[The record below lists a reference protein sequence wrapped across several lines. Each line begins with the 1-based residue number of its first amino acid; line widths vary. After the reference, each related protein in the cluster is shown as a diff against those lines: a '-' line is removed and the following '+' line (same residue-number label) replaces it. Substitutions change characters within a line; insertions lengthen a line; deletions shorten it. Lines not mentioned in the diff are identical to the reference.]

1 MTAFARR
8 NGWSGGRDSSRE
20 KRIAT
25 IAILCGACLL
35 IGLASIALGAA
46 AIAPARI
53 IGILRGESA
62 QSADAMIVLNIRLPR
77 TLLGFF
83 VGGALALA
91 GALLQAL
98 FRNPLADPGVAGISG
113 GAALG
118 AVATIVLGDRFAAPL
133 MSAYAVWA
141 LPVAAFLGSLVA
153 TTVLYALSTR
163 LGRTSIAT
171 MLLAGVGLGS
181 LAGSLTGL
189 LATISDDRQLRD
201 LTFWLLGSLGGANWS
216 KAAVAAAL
224 ITPAFLAAPF
234 LARSLNALALGEAE
248 AFHLGVRVERDKR
261 IMIAL
266 ASLAVGV
273 GVALAGPIGFI
284 GIVAPHLIRL
294 TVGADHR
301 LVLPASILL
310 GGSLLVLADILAR
323 TIAAPAETPIGILT
337 GLMGA
342 PFFLWLLSTR
352 MRHFE

>member
-1 MTAFARR
+1 MTFFARR
-8 NGWSGGRDSSRE
+8 DGRREDRDSSRE
-20 KRIAT
+20 KFIAT
-25 IAILCGACLL
+25 IAILSVACLL
-35 IGLASIALGAA
+35 TGLASIALGAA

-53 IGILRGESA
+53 VLILQGEFA

-77 TLLGFF
+77 TLLGFLI
-83 VGGALALA
+83 GGALALS

-98 FRNPLADPGVAGISG
+98 FRNPLADPGVVGISA
-113 GAALG
+113 GAAL
-118 AVATIVLGDRFAAPL
+118 AAAAAIVLGDRIAAPL
-133 MSAYAVWA
+133 MSAYSVWA
-141 LPVAAFLGSLVA
+141 LPIAAFLGGLVA
-153 TTVLYALSTR
+153 TTLLYVLSTR

-171 MLLAGVGLGS
+171 MLLAGIGVGS
-181 LAGSLTGL
+181 FAGSLTGL

-216 KAAVAAAL
+216 KATVAAAL
-224 ITPAFLAAPF
+224 ITPVFLAAPF

-266 ASLAVGV
+266 AALAVGV

-301 LVLPASILL
+301 LVLPASIFL

-337 GLMGA
+337 GLIGA